1 MPNSDL
7 LPPLLS
13 KLYENQIAIESAIL
27 ELELGRAAGL
37 SGNRRYGTGC
47 TRRDRSERRIRQNDP
62 GADSDAGLSRT
73 VAVPRDGSLLAARS
87 AA

>member
-27 ELELGRAAGL
+27 ELSNWVEQQGSAEIADTVRGAL
-37 SGNRRYGTGC
+37 
-47 TRRDRSERRIRQNDP
+47 DVIDQNEEFVRMTLALIQTP
-62 GADSDAGLSRT
+62 G
-73 VAVPRDGSLLAARS
+73 
-87 AA
+87 